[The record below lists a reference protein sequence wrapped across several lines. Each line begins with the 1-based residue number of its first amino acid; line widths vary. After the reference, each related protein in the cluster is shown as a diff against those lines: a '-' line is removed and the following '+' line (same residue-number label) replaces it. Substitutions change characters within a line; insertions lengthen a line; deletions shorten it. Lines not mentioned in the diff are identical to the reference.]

1 METQPNRNVTS
12 SQAAATSTVFG
23 ILLIAA
29 GLVFLVARFWNF
41 DLGQYGWPLF
51 VIVPGL
57 ALIALG
63 VTSRPVAGLVIP
75 GSIVT
80 VTGVILAIQNSFNL
94 WATWSYAWALIFPGA
109 IGMGTMILGAVRGDG
124 KQMNGG
130 LQAMMAGLALFAVF
144 GVFFEGM
151 LHVSGLN
158 FGVAGDILIPIVLI
172 GTGLVL
178 LITRILSGVGASD
191 RSYRDPARL

>member
-1 METQPNRNVTS
+1 MDTQSNRSMTS
-12 SQAAATSTVFG
+12 PSSTAMSAVVG

-29 GLVFLVARFWNF
+29 GIVFLVARFANF

-51 VIVPGL
+51 VIVPGI

-63 VTSRPVAGLVIP
+63 VASRPVSGLVVP

-80 VTGVILAIQNSFNL
+80 VTGLILAVQNTFNL

-109 IGMGTMILGAVRGDG
+109 VGLGTLLLGALRGDG
-124 KQMNGG
+124 KQRSGG
-130 LQAMMAGLALFAVF
+130 LQAIVAGLGMFAVF
-144 GVFFEGM
+144 GVFFEGI

-158 FGVAGDILIPIVLI
+158 FGVAGDVVLPAVLI
-172 GTGLVL
+172 AAGLLLL
-178 LITRILSGVGASD
+178 LIRIAGASGNKEV
-191 RSYRDPARL
+191 RV